1 MHGILIMDLKRTN
14 FEAILIL
21 QKIFKINFTCLFIRF
36 KKEIFLII
44 KLKLGMAN
52 VQIKLY
58 KKKKNSIFLVL
69 YSFTKL

>member
-21 QKIFKINFTCLFIRF
+21 QKIFKKNFTCLFIRF

-44 KLKLGMAN
+44 KLKLGFYR
-52 VQIKLY
+52 IK
-58 KKKKNSIFLVL
+58 SIFETISILIV
-69 YSFTKL
+69 KK